1 MPKKSKMKTKEI
13 KKIDLAEV
21 SRRHEAFSQE
31 MTTYR
36 LHEVVSLWFKVNSEN
51 VDFEELTDEICGY
64 VEDVIAD
71 HVINPRKLK
80 LKKELW

>member
-1 MPKKSKMKTKEI
+1 MKTKEI
-13 KKIDLAEV
+13 MKIDWAEV
-21 SRRHEAFSQE
+21 ARKHEAFSHE
-31 MTTYR
+31 FKTYR

-51 VDFEELTDEICGY
+51 LDYEELTDEICGF
-64 VEDVIAD
+64 VDDVLGD

>member
-1 MPKKSKMKTKEI
+1 M
-13 KKIDLAEV
+13 
-21 SRRHEAFSQE
+21 AFSHE
-31 MTTYR
+31 FKTYR

-51 VDFEELTDEICGY
+51 LDYEELTDEICGF
-64 VEDVIAD
+64 VDDVLGD